1 MTEASPGVIVFTTAG
16 IVAAVYAFICHIRAE
31 RVARVAVNRVRD
43 TRPGAWHSVVANN
56 WLLRVADPAITIRV
70 LRARHDVSDPQFDD
84 HFQRVQDIERREYRA
99 VAAAFVC
106 IAVVLIGTRY
116 WGWTW

>member
-16 IVAAVYAFICHIRAE
+16 MVAAVYAFICQIRAG

-43 TRPGAWHSVVANN
+43 TRPGAWQSVLAGN
-56 WLLRVADPAITIRV
+56 WLLRVANPAITIRV
-70 LRARHDVSDPQFDD
+70 LRARHDVSDPHFDD
-84 HFQRVQDIERREYRA
+84 HFERVREIERRGYRA
-99 VAAAFVC
+99 LAVAFVC